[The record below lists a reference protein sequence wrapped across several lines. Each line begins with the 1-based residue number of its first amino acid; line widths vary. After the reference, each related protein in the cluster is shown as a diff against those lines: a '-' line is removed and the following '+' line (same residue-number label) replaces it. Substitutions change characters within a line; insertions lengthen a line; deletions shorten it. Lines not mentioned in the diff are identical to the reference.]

1 MKNQA
6 LGSKPFMNDQYAT
19 AKGITLALLSA
30 LAASTAGVATKVIA
44 DDVPIAIVVLFQ
56 YGICLFILSPLLLK
70 YPVCHWYTKH
80 LVIHTVRGVS
90 GWLCFFTY
98 YLAIQ
103 HIPLVDASLLRN
115 TAPLFVPLFVWA
127 WIKITIPRGQWLPII
142 IGFAG
147 ILLILRPSTEGM
159 EFWHIAGLLSG
170 VFLALSMVSTR
181 VLSATEVTHVILF
194 YYFFISFLC
203 SIPLAILDWQPIP
216 YWTLPFLLCIG
227 CSISLTMWCY
237 TRALTLAS
245 AAIVAPIN
253 YSGVV
258 FSGIMGWL
266 IWSHIPDGLALTGIL
281 LVIAAGLITAFRNS
295 RSAQQT

>member
-1 MKNQA
+1 
-6 LGSKPFMNDQYAT
+6 MNDQYAT
-19 AKGITLALLSA
+19 LKGIIFALLSA
-30 LAASTAGVATKVIA
+30 LASTTAGVATKVVA
-44 DDVPIAIVVLFQ
+44 DAVPISIVVLFQ
-56 YGICLFILSPLLLK
+56 YGICLLILIPLLLK
-70 YPVCHWYTKH
+70 HPLRNWYTKH
-80 LVIHTVRGVS
+80 PVIHAVRGIS

-142 IGFAG
+142 VGFLG
-147 ILLILRPSTEGM
+147 ILLILRPDAEGI
-159 EFWHIAGLLSG
+159 EYWHIVGLLSG

-181 VLSATEVTHVILF
+181 VLSGTEATHVILS
-194 YYFFISFLC
+194 YYFLISFLC

-216 YWTLPFLLCIG
+216 YWTLPYLLYIG
-227 CSISLTMWCY
+227 GSISLTMWCY

-245 AAIVAPIN
+245 AVIVAPIN
-253 YSGVV
+253 YTGVV

-266 IWSHIPDGLALTGIL
+266 IWSHIPDGFALTGIL
-281 LVIAAGLITAFRNS
+281 LVIAAGLITAFWNS
-295 RSAQQT
+295 RSAKQQ